1 MRSRSEWCL
10 YLAALLLLTAGGT
23 RAGKGWRPAIPYQGK
38 HKCPLDHPPLLI
50 RSITPGEWNDE
61 GELTSFALN
70 VQQFA
75 LGVHYFIDLKLK
87 IDVVVGDRFDHVQE
101 WTCSADFVLDKTE
114 AVTISLVLPCATSSA
129 GVLPRQY
136 EVRVD
141 IYDLHPE
148 LAEEDALLATKQQP
162 MVVEAPQWSTA
173 LDDDLQALLLR
184 HAPHKV
190 LNSSELHIGH
200 RWQHPTAQAVELSI
214 SIATHTSSSSMIC
227 VEAEGLSLGAEY
239 LLSLTISCAESHDS
253 KQRQGEDREWSLPD
267 RLFVHADELQQL
279 RLTWL
284 VQDGGGGGEDGPI
297 CQFMTITARIADCF
311 PRSNGEAPL
320 LLASTARV
328 AVVTSGLFEEVI
340 DEEKGEE
347 GKAARARGKAAITCN
362 STIFACA
369 SPSSASASSATSQT
383 LPWSGRGEGGGKGDG
398 DGSCRRVAVVVHGQR
413 CSLLPPTFNPSRPL
427 SERLSQPLTLP
438 APSLL
443 RPSSTLPHT
452 PVRVINRHT
461 RCKTLI
467 HNCSLARFLSLS
479 PFPTPNTMHL
489 SLRQVRRLHQLVGP
503 RFLNNIV
510 IPLDA
515 GVSPTAS
522 ARILSRSLSLFRTF
536 ASLPP

>member
-1 MRSRSEWCL
+1 MRSQEWCL

-23 RAGKGWRPAIPYQGK
+23 RAGNGWRPAIPYQGK
-38 HKCPLDHPPLLI
+38 HKCPLDDPPLLI
-50 RSITPGEWNDE
+50 RSITPGDWNDE

-70 VQQFA
+70 IQQFA
-75 LGVHYFIDLKLK
+75 LGVHYLIDLKLLN
-87 IDVVVGDRFDHVQE
+87 IDVVVGDRIDHAQG
-101 WTCSADFVLDKTE
+101 WTCRDSFVLDKTE

-129 GVLPRQY
+129 GVLPGQY
-136 EVRVD
+136 MVRVD

-173 LDDDLQALLLR
+173 LDDDLQSLLLR

-190 LNSSELHIGH
+190 RNSSELHIGH

-214 SIATHTSSSSMIC
+214 SIATHTGSSNMIC
-227 VEAEGLSLGAEY
+227 VDAKGLFLGAEY

-279 RLTWL
+279 RQTWL
-284 VQDGGGGGEDGPI
+284 VQDGGDGGEDGPI

-311 PRSNGEAPL
+311 PRSKGESPL

-383 LPWSGRGEGGGKGDG
+383 LPWSGRGEGGGQGDS
-398 DGSCRRVAVVVHGQR
+398 DGSCRRVAVVVHGQ
-413 CSLLPPTFNPSRPL
+413 
-427 SERLSQPLTLP
+427 
-438 APSLL
+438 
-443 RPSSTLPHT
+443 
-452 PVRVINRHT
+452 
-461 RCKTLI
+461 
-467 HNCSLARFLSLS
+467 
-479 PFPTPNTMHL
+479 
-489 SLRQVRRLHQLVGP
+489 RRLHQLVGP

-515 GVSPTAS
+515 G
-522 ARILSRSLSLFRTF
+522 LSNGERTH
-536 ASLPP
+536 S